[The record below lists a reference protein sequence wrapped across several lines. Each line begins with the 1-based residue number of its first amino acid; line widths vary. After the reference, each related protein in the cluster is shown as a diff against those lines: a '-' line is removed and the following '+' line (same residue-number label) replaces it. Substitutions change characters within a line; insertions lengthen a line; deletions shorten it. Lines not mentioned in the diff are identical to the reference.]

1 MKVFASTMLAGAIAA
16 QYAEDHQDFHE
27 NNYDPNQHF
36 DYADPE
42 HMYYGSEAPASPAV
56 TNTPGLTA
64 AVDSF
69 DTYGTLFGEHRY
81 QLQVAKTA
89 NMLIGTEALREAIS
103 ALEERVAH
111 LSTHVEQ
118 NQSDID
124 ENASDIDDNAAQIDA
139 NRFNLNI
146 VDQKISYL
154 EFAYS
159 ELTDRL
165 MVDRAT
171 TVIMCHQYAY
181 AAAIPDECIPQIG
194 LATAPLPYLWAWPQD
209 DCPR

>member
-1 MKVFASTMLAGAIAA
+1 MRQFATCMLIGAINA
-16 QYAEDHQDFHE
+16 QLIVHDDNHVDFHDNAYVAN
-27 NNYDPNQHF
+27 NNYDYSDPQHR
-36 DYADPE
+36 
-42 HMYYGSEAPASPAV
+42 YYGSNNPAAPAVVNAP
-56 TNTPGLTA
+56 TLTS

-111 LSTHVEQ
+111 LATHVEQ

-146 VDQKISYL
+146 VD
-154 EFAYS
+154 
-159 ELTDRL
+159 
-165 MVDRAT
+165 
-171 TVIMCHQYAY
+171 
-181 AAAIPDECIPQIG
+181 
-194 LATAPLPYLWAWPQD
+194 
-209 DCPR
+209 